1 MESFLARLYHQRL
14 NWVKQDYYSI
24 PIIQSTHT
32 VSIPQKTMNAETQAI
47 AQMLELQAWQ
57 RAKGE
62 LYSVLETHLSSNP
75 GEHDEFLQKKAAI
88 DEFVSNFEN
97 NYL

>member
-1 MESFLARLYHQRL
+1 
-14 NWVKQDYYSI
+14 
-24 PIIQSTHT
+24 
-32 VSIPQKTMNAETQAI
+32 MNAETQTI

-62 LYSVLETHLSSNP
+62 LYSVLEAHVLSNP
-75 GEHDEFLQKKAAI
+75 GEYDEFLQKKAAI
-88 DEFVSNFEN
+88 DGFVSNFEQ